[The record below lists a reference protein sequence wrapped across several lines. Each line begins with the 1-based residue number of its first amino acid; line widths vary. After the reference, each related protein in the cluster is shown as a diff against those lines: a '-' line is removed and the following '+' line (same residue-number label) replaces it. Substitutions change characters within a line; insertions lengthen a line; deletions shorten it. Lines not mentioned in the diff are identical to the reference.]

1 MIHIKTP
8 RMREALLELLEE
20 SFQQLEPSK
29 LSSVAGW
36 RETFGRDL
44 EAKAKLRRSIGK
56 GIERGNRLVP
66 QHFMLAANGSYP
78 GTPLEALLSSLMNI
92 FTI

>member
-1 MIHIKTP
+1 M
-8 RMREALLELLEE
+8 
-20 SFQQLEPSK
+20 
-29 LSSVAGW
+29 SSVAGW

-44 EAKAKLRRSIGK
+44 EAKAKLRRRIGK

-92 FTI
+92 FIIYPFDSVIRVGILRMRLKRTL